1 MSKSLSN
8 TMSNAI
14 TSSSTKSEIIDAA
27 TELISMQEDDINT
40 KAKLLLAERE
50 EKQALTY
57 LLIASAIFGV
67 LF

>member
-1 MSKSLSN
+1 M
-8 TMSNAI
+8 TNAI

-50 EKQALTY
+50 EKQALTF
-57 LLIASAIFGV
+57 LLIATTILWLVF
-67 LF
+67 